1 MSATPKKGTSKT
13 KVVLGLA
20 IAGLLAVVSG
30 GLLLV
35 TSGAAVSTTSSA
47 DQTCVPSA
55 AWTETIQH
63 PAVSHTETVVV
74 VDQEAWTETIPAVEP
89 GPDLWWN
96 WSPSNTQGPQDYVPD
111 FPVDNPSGEPR
122 GEWQGPHENGG
133 PMPDTYGTFQ
143 TGEGNSPYFHREHGT
158 PGSEEQVIEHPAVT
172 HEEQVE
178 VVDQAAWTETV
189 EHPAVVCEVTPPVV
203 TPPVVT
209 PPVVEPP
216 VVEPPEVAP
225 EEAEE
230 PTTHQQAPEQE
241 APEVLGE
248 QASAPAQQSQ
258 APTVVDAGYAGQP
271 SGDGWATALLAGGLL
286 LLTSAGAVAA
296 ARRT

>member
-1 MSATPKKGTSKT
+1 MA
-13 KVVLGLA
+13 LGLA
-20 IAGLLAVVSG
+20 IAGLLAVFSG
-30 GLLLV
+30 GLLLI
-35 TSGAAVSTTSSA
+35 TAGTAVSTPSSA
-47 DQTCVPSA
+47 DETCVPSQ

-74 VDQEAWTETIPAVEP
+74 VDQEAWTETIPAVAELWMNFSP
-89 GPDLWWN
+89 NQDQGPFEGPPAWPDDPRGTWEHIDKPIPPGQEGPDGVYQN
-96 WSPSNTQGPQDYVPD
+96 GQGNGSWFYRRAAVP
-111 FPVDNPSGEPR
+111 
-122 GEWQGPHENGG
+122 
-133 PMPDTYGTFQ
+133 
-143 TGEGNSPYFHREHGT
+143 
-158 PGSEEQVIEHPAVT
+158 EQVIEHPAVT

-203 TPPVVT
+203 Q

-225 EEAEE
+225 AEAEE
-230 PTTHQQAPEQE
+230 PNTGQQAPEQE

-248 QASAPAQQSQ
+248 QASAPTQQSQ

-271 SGDGWATALLAGGLL
+271 SGDGWATALLVGGLL
-286 LLTSAGAVAA
+286 LLTSSGAVAA
-296 ARRT
+296 TRRA